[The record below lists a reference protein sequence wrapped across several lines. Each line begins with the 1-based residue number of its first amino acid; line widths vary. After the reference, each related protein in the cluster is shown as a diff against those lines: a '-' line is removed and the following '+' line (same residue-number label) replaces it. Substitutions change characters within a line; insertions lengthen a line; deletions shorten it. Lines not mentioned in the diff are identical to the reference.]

1 MLAKEEMGRSEL
13 RGTESVRGRDNPLNE
28 LNKTFTV

>member
-13 RGTESVRGRDNPLNE
+13 RGTESVRGRDSPLNE
-28 LNKTFTV
+28 LIKTFTV